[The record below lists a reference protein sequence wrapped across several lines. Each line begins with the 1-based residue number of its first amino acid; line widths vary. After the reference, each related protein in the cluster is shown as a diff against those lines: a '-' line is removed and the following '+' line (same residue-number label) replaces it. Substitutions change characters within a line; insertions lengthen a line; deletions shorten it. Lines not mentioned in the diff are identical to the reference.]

1 MERNHRI
8 HNPQAQGL
16 DSHVI
21 LFDSALCHRFT
32 MVTMWPDFAA
42 SSATSSTNRCRSLS
56 SRKHS
61 QTAM

>member
-8 HNPQAQGL
+8 HNRQAQGPY
-16 DSHVI
+16 SHI
-21 LFDSALCHRFT
+21 MLFDSAPCHPF
-32 MVTMWPDFAA
+32 TMWPDFAA